1 MNELLVTYVF
11 LVAACLQA
19 IFDFIKEY
27 RNNGWIESER
37 FISRC
42 SQCGLAVFLYV
53 FLYRDLMVSFM

>member
-11 LVAACLQA
+11 LVAACLKA

-42 SQCGLAVFLYV
+42 SQCGLAIFLYV
-53 FLYRDLMVSFM
+53 FLYGT